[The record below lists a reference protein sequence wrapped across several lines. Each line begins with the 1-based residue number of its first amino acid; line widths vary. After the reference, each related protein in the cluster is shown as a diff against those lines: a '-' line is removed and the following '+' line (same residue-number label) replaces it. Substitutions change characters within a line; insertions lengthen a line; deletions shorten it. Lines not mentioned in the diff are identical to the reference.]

1 MFGEGVSGFGH
12 SRGARRSILLSLGPL
27 SGMNAFVRVWVV
39 LCLIIYVSKIHPLS
53 TANVSSSGVSSSSS
67 VSLRSV
73 WPSALMSSE
82 NLASARTQTSFL
94 AAASVPLVSSPARL
108 FSVHVCFI
116 VWSAFLP
123 VRCLGSVLTVA
134 PESGMIAA
142 LPCPHGISASSSDS
156 AVASSVHMN
165 TFRLLPH
172 SVSAAASFVTS
183 SSVDVSRLGSVLTVA
198 PESGMIAAL
207 PCPHGISASS
217 SDSAVAS
224 SVHTNTFRLLPH
236 SVSVVASFV
245 ASSSMNVSRV
255 GSLPTVAPE
264 SKMIAALPCP
274 HGISASSSDSAVTS
288 SVHMYTFSGVT
299 LMPICLTLS

>member
-53 TANVSSSGVSSSSS
+53 TANV
-67 VSLRSV
+67 
-73 WPSALMSSE
+73 
-82 NLASARTQTSFL
+82 
-94 AAASVPLVSSPARL
+94 
-108 FSVHVCFI
+108 
-116 VWSAFLP
+116 
-123 VRCLGSVLTVA
+123 
-134 PESGMIAA
+134 
-142 LPCPHGISASSSDS
+142 SSSDS

-255 GSLPTVAPE
+255 RSLPTVAPE
-264 SKMIAALPCP
+264 SKMIAASPCP